1 MHALHIKDNIAG
13 LDPPAAT
20 DMYLPAAHFSQTDGA
35 TVSIAETHICV
46 SIHRSILPSGTLND
60 QKNVDVWNDRKII
73 MPNLQSPD
81 QFIIL

>member
-1 MHALHIKDNIAG
+1 MPALHINDNIAG
-13 LDPPAAT
+13 SDPPAAT
-20 DMYLPAAHFSQTDGA
+20 DMYLHAAHFSRTDGA

-46 SIHRSILPSGTLND
+46 SILPSGILND
-60 QKNVDVWNDRKII
+60 LKSVDAWNDRKII